1 MELDLTDRRALVCGG
16 SRGLGAATAAALA
29 EEGARVAVVARD
41 RASLRSLADTLGAEA
56 IACDLSEATG
66 PAAAVDAAVAA
77 LGGLDLL
84 LVNAGGPRAGTFDEI
99 DDDAWRTAIEG
110 TLMSAIRLI
119 RAATPVLRAS
129 DVPAIVIILSSS
141 VREPIPSLI
150 TSNVLRPGLD
160 GLVKSLVSEIAPIR
174 INGIAPGRVATGRI
188 TELDERRA
196 TDLGLEVEEVR
207 RQLIARIP
215 LGRYGEPREVGK
227 VVTFL
232 LSPAASYVNGTVV
245 GIDGGMVRSLP

>member
-1 MELDLTDRRALVCGG
+1 MDLDLTDRRALVCGG

-29 EEGARVAVVARD
+29 EEGARVAVAARES
-41 RASLRSLADTLGAEA
+41 ASLRSLAATLGAEA
-56 IACDLSEATG
+56 IACDLSEVSG

-99 DDDAWRTAIEG
+99 DDEAW
-110 TLMSAIRLI
+110 RLI

-174 INGIAPGRVATGRI
+174 INGIAPGRVATRRI

-196 TDLGLEVEEVR
+196 TDLGLEVE
-207 RQLIARIP
+207 
-215 LGRYGEPREVGK
+215 
-227 VVTFL
+227 
-232 LSPAASYVNGTVV
+232 
-245 GIDGGMVRSLP
+245 